1 MYIHKTETKVCKIT
15 PKASICT
22 LIISLLFQV
31 LYLPSLPHLLYN
43 PLYYFTNL
51 CGYCAG
57 PEVTVVSRQMYL
69 FSKNLNS

>member
-43 PLYYFTNL
+43 PLLFYKSVWIL
-51 CGYCAG
+51 CWA
-57 PEVTVVSRQMYL
+57 
-69 FSKNLNS
+69 